1 MPNKPWQLRPPP
13 QLRTPK
19 SQTKPGS
26 QSTLLFQHSGNKFY
40 LGFYV
45 FPLIPWSLSSRLKKR
60 GGNIMSHP
68 SGHLLLFSSQI
79 LNQSWSDRV
88 WEHVPRVRA
97 QGVRGWIWWDSY
109 LEAKM
114 RTSLSP
120 PSLFHLPSSKVLGC
134 RVLYS
139 LHPPHLPHLVKWGSV
154 KFNPS
159 NKGRWGRIR
168 LPKASF
174 HISSHYLLLNSEDQI
189 LDQAC

>member
-19 SQTKPGS
+19 SQTKLGA
-26 QSTLLFQHSGNKFY
+26 QSTRLFQHSGNMFY

-45 FPLIPWSLSSRLKKR
+45 FPLIPWSLSSRLKNQ
-60 GGNIMSHP
+60 GGNIISHP

-88 WEHVPRVRA
+88 WEHVPRVRMR
-97 QGVRGWIWWDSY
+97 GVRSWIWWDSY

-120 PSLFHLPSSKVLGC
+120 PPSLFHLPSSKVLGC
-134 RVLYS
+134 HVLYS
-139 LHPPHLPHLVKWGSV
+139 LHPPHGHTS
-154 KFNPS
+154 
-159 NKGRWGRIR
+159 RT
-168 LPKASF
+168 
-174 HISSHYLLLNSEDQI
+174 
-189 LDQAC
+189 